1 MACLSNN
8 ELNAIIQ
15 STNEL
20 MKKMDSLSL
29 AEHFNFSSDRIP
41 VYVKTLYEGYNGFS
55 DRLVDGSFDVLIDRK
70 IKFCHMPVVS
80 ATETFENPLLLL
92 CDSTEPDKESIAK
105 MVERT
110 ENGLITY
117 SLILF
122 PDTFFQL
129 NAGEKLS
136 YIPICDCVK
145 EHTGSTPMSLKY
157 EDFSESSYYM
167 KKYLQCLNYSI
178 RLNMAKYCV
187 DEMVKHIKNIHL
199 LPSESGDVFTRLVYL
214 EQKQAAVKQLYTL
227 LELAGKINDLLKQWE
242 GVLNNVR
249 NEYDNRIRSIVFRDK
264 VADASPVAIR
274 LDLKYNSNVGDIKR
288 FAEYARNNQHID
300 TICMRKAVD
309 LANNTLERLSNN
321 TTTLSFIGTFSS
333 GKTTFINSLLGM
345 KHMLPTSARHN
356 TAILTQINNSDKPCD
371 YYKIDYCDRIEW
383 DIISP
388 VTFDPSSCTNP
399 FSSKARVMRISRKNN
414 SYIILLKNMD
424 PPYDLHCKH
433 ISGARELC
441 VAENDVVYPGAS
453 LIRINKDPKTWQL
466 CSMNELLYIEE
477 ILKSDV
483 AMNSQINGQAV
494 DKKYL
499 LDLINQLKK
508 FSEIKGNRATEK
520 RVRAE
525 ELAAKLNKSITSIEP
540 IVFSC
545 NMKEREN
552 KEVLLDSDNAW
563 TLLCGNPDEEESIA
577 LTEQACC
584 YMAANKLNLY
594 FKNDFLKYST
604 LIDTPGFGSITEKH
618 DNITERYIRDEA
630 NHLIV
635 MVAIYMHTDDMKFN
649 DLINRIAELYDTY
662 NKNKDPDNVRFM
674 LNCFTNDMPFAE
686 CERRAKKI
694 KESIIKRGFKKENIF
709 ACNLRNAI
717 AKGITNEVIAGC
729 KTYEEFKT
737 ICLEQII
744 IEGYRQKY
752 FAIKSDWSRFFES
765 TGNELS
771 KRKHRTEKDL
781 VGNANMFRKKE
792 LNLKEI
798 SAIMPPDLDAF
809 VAKIEREFWD
819 IYDTFRT
826 GFTTTRKGIFVPHR
840 KNKIV
845 EIYDLFFENAGTTKF
860 AMWKSDEDEF
870 CEKIRTC
877 AAKLEFYNEQDDI
890 LSEFPE
896 QTNRNLIVMTHQGI
910 RNLLMEA
917 NDETH
922 FWNKGKQ
929 TSYYMNK
936 LRKIIDEDLARTKAN
951 IYDFYGALIS
961 GFFMYKKHIE
971 DRLLDEIDRL
981 DDKDKLNAELHALN
995 NAKKELEDLVRRFN
1009 KLNFDIEERK
1019 NEWNKA

>member
-1 MACLSNN
+1 MACQSNN

-29 AEHFNFSSDRIP
+29 AEHFSFVSDRIP

-55 DRLVDGSFDVLIDRK
+55 DRLVDGSFDMLMDKK
-70 IKFCHMPVVS
+70 IKFYHMPVIS
-80 ATETFENPLLLL
+80 TTETFENPLLLL

-117 SLILF
+117 PLILF

-129 NAGEKLS
+129 NVGEKLS
-136 YIPICDCVK
+136 YIDICDCVN
-145 EHTGSTPMSLKY
+145 EHTRSTPMPLKY
-157 EDFSESSYYM
+157 EDFTESSYYL
-167 KKYLQCLNYSI
+167 KVYLQCINYCI

-187 DEMVKHIKNIHL
+187 DEMVKHIENSHL
-199 LPSESGDVFTRLVYL
+199 LVRENGDVFTRLVYL
-214 EQKQAAVKQLYTL
+214 EQKQAAVKQLSTL
-227 LELAGKINDLLKQWE
+227 LELVGKIDILLNQWE
-242 GVLNNVR
+242 GVRNVAR
-249 NEYDNRIRSIVFRDK
+249 NEYDKRIHSIVFRNK
-264 VADASPVAIR
+264 VADDSPVAIR
-274 LDLKYNSNVGDIKR
+274 LDLKYNSNVGDIER

-300 TICMRKAVD
+300 TICLRKAVA
-309 LANNTLERLSNN
+309 LANNTSERLSSN
-321 TTTLSFIGTFSS
+321 TTALAFIGTFSS

-371 YYKIDYCDRIEW
+371 YYKIDYSERIEW

-388 VTFDPSSCTNP
+388 VTFDSTSCTNP
-399 FSSKARVMRISRKNN
+399 FSSKAKVMSISRENN

-424 PPYDLHCKH
+424 PPYDSYRKH

-441 VAENDVVYPGAS
+441 VAKNDVVYPGAS
-453 LIRINKDPKTWQL
+453 LIKISKDPKTWQL
-466 CSMNELLYIEE
+466 CSTNELLYIEE
-477 ILKSDV
+477 ILKSGI
-483 AMNSQINGQAV
+483 AKNIQINGQAV
-494 DKKYL
+494 DKKVL
-499 LDLINQLKK
+499 LDLIKRLKT
-508 FSEIKGNRATEK
+508 FTETKGKRGTEK

-525 ELAAKLNKSITSIEP
+525 ELAAKLNLSPTSIEP
-540 IVFSC
+540 MVFSC
-545 NMKEREN
+545 DMKKREN

-563 TLLCGNPDEEESIA
+563 TLLCGNPDDEKSIA

-584 YMAANKLNLY
+584 YMAAGKLNLY

-662 NKNKDPDNVRFM
+662 NKNKNPDNVRFM

-694 KESIIKRGFKKENIF
+694 KESIINRGFKKENIF

-744 IEGYRQKY
+744 LEGCRQKY
-752 FAIKSDWSRFFES
+752 FAIRTDWLSFFES
-765 TGNELS
+765 TRNELTQR
-771 KRKHRTEKDL
+771 KRRTEEAL
-781 VGNANMFRKKE
+781 VGNANLFRKKQ
-792 LNLKEI
+792 LNLEEI
-798 SAIMPPDLDAF
+798 RGIMPPNLDAF
-809 VAKIEREFWD
+809 VTTIENEFSD
-819 IYDTFRT
+819 IYDTFRA
-826 GFTTTRKGIFVPHR
+826 GFTTTRKGIFVSHR
-840 KNKIV
+840 KNKIE
-845 EIYDLFFENAGTTKF
+845 EIYENYFGNKSSTIER
-860 AMWKSDEDEF
+860 WKLDEDEF
-870 CEKIRTC
+870 CQKLRRCAEK
-877 AAKLEFYNEQDDI
+877 LGFYNDQDDI

-896 QTNRNLIVMTHQGI
+896 QTSKNLIVITHQGI
-910 RNLLMEA
+910 RDLLMEA

-936 LRKIIDEDLARTKAN
+936 LQKIIDEDFARTKAN
-951 IYDFYGALIS
+951 IYEFYGTLIS
-961 GFFMYKKHIE
+961 KFSAYKKHIE
-971 DRLLDEIDRL
+971 NSLLAEIERL
-981 DDKDKLNAELHALN
+981 DDKDKLNAELQALN
-995 NAKKELEDLVRRFN
+995 NAWTELNDLVRRFN
-1009 KLNFDIEERK
+1009 KLNFDIEEG
-1019 NEWNKA
+1019 